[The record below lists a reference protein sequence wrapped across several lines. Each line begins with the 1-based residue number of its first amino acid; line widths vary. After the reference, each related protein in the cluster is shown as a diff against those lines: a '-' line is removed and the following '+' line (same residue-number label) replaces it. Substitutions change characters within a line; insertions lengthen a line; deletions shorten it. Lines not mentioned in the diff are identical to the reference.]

1 MYVPFLTKREY
12 KLGKISGA
20 TLPKNLPL
28 EADKDDDADIERLVY
43 TGYTR
48 ARNTLTLSYSAM
60 SMDERANE
68 PLPCIG
74 AEQSLWIDQSDIT
87 PLSLAD
93 SLENTSHSLWSLP
106 YDTQEETFL
115 RDRIDKQFIM
125 SATALQN
132 FLDITSGGPT
142 HFVANNI
149 LRFPGA
155 KNIAG
160 CYGSAMHTALE
171 DFFTDYKI
179 NNSYKKEI
187 LYTEFKKSL
196 RKE

>member
-1 MYVPFLTKREY
+1 
-12 KLGKISGA
+12 
-20 TLPKNLPL
+20 
-28 EADKDDDADIERLVY
+28 
-43 TGYTR
+43 
-48 ARNTLTLSYSAM
+48 M
-60 SMDERANE
+60 SMDERSNE

-74 AEQSLWIDQSDIT
+74 SEKAGWTEQSDIT

-93 SLENTSHSLWSLP
+93 SLENASHSLWSLP
-106 YDTQEETFL
+106 YGTQEETFL

-171 DFFTDYKI
+171 IFFTDYKA

-187 LYTEFKKSL
+187 LYTEFEKSL

>member
-1 MYVPFLTKREY
+1 M
-12 KLGKISGA
+12 
-20 TLPKNLPL
+20 PKNLPL

-48 ARNTLTLSYSAM
+48 ARKTLTVSYSTM
-60 SMDERANE
+60 SMDERTNE

-74 AEQSLWIDQSDIT
+74 SEQSEWIEQKDIT
-87 PLSLAD
+87 SLSLATNIGNV
-93 SLENTSHSLWSLP
+93 SQSLWSLP
-106 YDTQEETFL
+106 YNNQEETFL

-160 CYGSAMHTALE
+160 SYGSAMHTALE
-171 DFFTDYKI
+171 IFFTDYKI
-179 NNSYKKEI
+179 NNSYKKEL
-187 LYTEFKKSL
+187 LYSEFEKSL
-196 RKE
+196 KKE

>member
-1 MYVPFLTKREY
+1 
-12 KLGKISGA
+12 
-20 TLPKNLPL
+20 LPKNLPL

-48 ARNTLTLSYSAM
+48 ARKSLTVSYSSM

-74 AEQSLWIDQSDIT
+74 SERGEWIEQSDIT
-87 PLSLAD
+87 PMSLAD
-93 SLENTSHSLWSLP
+93 NLENVSQSIWSLP
-106 YDTQEETFL
+106 YDTQEESFL

-142 HFVANNI
+142 HFIANNI

-160 CYGSAMHTALE
+160 SYGSAMHTALE
-171 DFFTDYKI
+171 DFFTDYKTEH
-179 NNSYKKEI
+179 SYKKEI
-187 LYTEFKKSL
+187 LYTSFEKSL
-196 RKE
+196 KKE